1 MAESIDQAKVR
12 EFLKRAGL
20 IDARYSGPIQVT
32 AKTSTGTQSITIKV

>member
-1 MAESIDQAKVR
+1 MAESIDQAKLK

-32 AKTSTGTQSITIKV
+32 AKTSTGSQTVTIKV

>member
-1 MAESIDQAKVR
+1 MAESIDQAKLEVL
-12 EFLKRAGL
+12 LKRVGL